1 VKLLIQILGA
11 LILPFTLNGQSQN
24 KVGDDHSVPQ
34 LELQK
39 AIGKITLD
47 GVLDEPTWK
56 NAVKQ
61 TNFSQYRPSDSLLAK
76 SGTEIYMSFD
86 DNYIYVAAK
95 CYTESNNFI
104 VENLKRD
111 YGFGSNDNIS
121 FLFDTYNDK
130 NNAFLFGMNP
140 YGVRREAFISNAG
153 RTGDSF
159 DPSWDNKWDGE
170 SKQYENYWICELAIP
185 FKTVRYKEG
194 VSKWRFN
201 SYRNDAQSN
210 EITTWINIPQEYILM
225 DLTYMGELN
234 FEEPLSK
241 SGPNISLIPY
251 INTSATR
258 DFEDE
263 TQSKTQTNFNYGGD
277 AKISVSSSL
286 NLDLT
291 INPDFSQVDV
301 DAQVTNLDRFEI
313 FFPERRQ
320 FFLENADLF
329 GRFGADRINPFF
341 SRRIGVS
348 IDTTTENNIQ
358 NTIYGGARL
367 SGKLNENLRVG
378 LLSMVTASQ
387 KENDLPT
394 FNYTVLAAEQRVFDR
409 SNIAFIFVNKQGI
422 NDEDF
427 GDTFDKYDRLAGLE
441 YRIGSKNNYWS
452 GKVSFMNAITP
463 NDEEQKY
470 SHFTQIQYNRRKFR
484 LEWAHLLVGN
494 GFDAEVGFVPRRDI
508 LLLSPE
514 ATLRFYPKNPKI
526 VQHSIDV
533 DTRWFY
539 KLGKDDNIVLQDF
552 GLEENG
558 IELSFE
564 TRFTN
569 NSNISARIDYTNLL
583 LLDDFDPTR
592 IQEDDVFLSAGSKFK
607 NTLLTLSYSTDR
619 RRNISYRVNPV
630 FGKFFDGTRA
640 GISGRVNFRFQPF
653 GSVALNV
660 NYNRIVLELPFE
672 ASNLWLIGP
681 RVDLTF
687 SKKHFLTTFVQY
699 NNQIDNLSINTRFQ
713 WRFAP
718 ASDLFIVYSDN
729 YGQDEVL
736 ENFTSRNR
744 GIVAKLTYWLNI

>member
-1 VKLLIQILGA
+1 MGVLA
-11 LILPFTLNGQSQN
+11 LSFALNGQDQN
-24 KVGDDHSVPQ
+24 KVGENYETPFLD
-34 LELQK
+34 LRK
-39 AIGKITLD
+39 AEDKIVLD
-47 GVLDEPTWK
+47 GVLDEDTWT

-61 TNFSQYRPSDSLLAK
+61 TNFSQYRPADSLLAI
-76 SGTEIYMSFD
+76 SNTEIYMSYD
-86 DNYIYVAAK
+86 DDYIYVAAK
-95 CYTESNNFI
+95 CYAESNDF
-104 VENLKRD
+104 VVQNLKRD

-130 NNAFLFGMNP
+130 NNAFMFGMNP
-140 YGVRREAFISNAG
+140 YGARREAFISNSG

-170 SKQYENYWICELAIP
+170 SKRYDDYWICELAIP

-194 VSKWRFN
+194 VTKWRFN

-210 EITTWINIPQEYILM
+210 EITSWINIPQEYILM
-225 DLTYMGELN
+225 DLTYMGELK
-234 FEEPLSK
+234 FEEPLDK
-241 SGPNISLIPY
+241 PGPNISLIPY

-263 TQSKTQTNFNYGGD
+263 NQTGTQTNLNVGGD
-277 AKISVSSSL
+277 AKISLTSSL

-329 GRFGADRINPFF
+329 GRFGAGRLNPFF

-348 IDTTTENNIQ
+348 RDTTTGNNIQ

-367 SGKLNENLRVG
+367 SGKLNKNLRVG
-378 LLSMVTASQ
+378 LLSMMTAAQ
-387 KENDLPT
+387 QENDLPT
-394 FNYTVLAAEQRVFDR
+394 FNYSVLAAEQRVTDR
-409 SNIAFIFVNKQGI
+409 SNIAFIFVNKQSI
-422 NDEDF
+422 NDDGF

-441 YRIGSKNNYWS
+441 YRIGSQNNYWS

-463 NDEEQKY
+463 NDAEQKFA
-470 SHFTQIQYNRRKFR
+470 HFTQIQYNRRRYR
-484 LEWAHLLVGN
+484 LEWSHMLIGD
-494 GFDAEVGFVPRRDI
+494 GFDAEVGFVPRKDI
-508 LLLSPE
+508 LLVNPRT
-514 ATLRFYPKNPKI
+514 TLRFYPSNPNV

-533 DTRWFY
+533 NPRWFY
-539 KLGKDDNIVLQDF
+539 KLGKDDNEVLEDF

-558 IELSFE
+558 LELRFE

-583 LLDDFDPTR
+583 LLNDFDPTR
-592 IQEDDVFLSAGSKFK
+592 IQEDDVFLAAGNKYQ
-607 NTLLTLSYSTDR
+607 NTLFSIGYRTDP
-619 RRNISYRVNPV
+619 RRNISFRIDPV
-630 FGKFFDGTRA
+630 YGRFFNGTRA
-640 GISGRVNFRFQPF
+640 GIRGNISFRHQPY
-653 GSVALNV
+653 GSIALNF
-660 NYNRIVLELPFE
+660 NYNRIELDAPFKV
-672 ASNLWLIGP
+672 SNLWLIGP
-681 RVDLTF
+681 RIDLTF

-699 NNQIDNLSINTRFQ
+699 NNQIENLSINTRFQ

-729 YGQDEVL
+729 YGQDSL

>member
-1 VKLLIQILGA
+1 MKQLLSILC
-11 LILPFTLNGQSQN
+11 LLSLNFNLEGQTQN
-24 KVGDDHSVPQ
+24 KIGEDYQPPQ
-34 LELQK
+34 VELRRAQ
-39 AIGKITLD
+39 GPITLD
-47 GVLDEPTWK
+47 GVLDEPTWV

-86 DNYIYVAAK
+86 DENIYVAAK
-95 CYTESNNFI
+95 CYAESDKY
-104 VENLKRD
+104 VVQNLRRD
-111 YGFGSNDNIS
+111 YGFGGTDNIS
-121 FLFDTYNDK
+121 FLFDTYNDA
-130 NNAFLFGMNP
+130 NNAFMFGMNP
-140 YGVRREAFISNAG
+140 YGARREAFISNSG
-153 RTGDSF
+153 RTRDSF

-170 SKQYENYWICELAIP
+170 SKQYDNYWICELAIP
-185 FKTVRYKEG
+185 LKTVRYKEG
-194 VSKWRFN
+194 VTKWRFN

-234 FEEPLSK
+234 FEEPLK
-241 SGPNISLIPY
+241 KPGPNISVIPY

-263 TQSKTQTNFNYGGD
+263 NQDATQTQLNFGGD
-277 AKISVSSSL
+277 AKISISSSL

-329 GRFGADRINPFF
+329 GRFGAGRINPFF

-348 IDTTTENNIQ
+348 RDTTTGNNVQ
-358 NTIYGGARL
+358 NAIIGGARL

-387 KENDLPT
+387 PENDLPT
-394 FNYTVLAAEQRVFDR
+394 FNYTVMAAEQRIFSR
-409 SNIAFIFVNKQGI
+409 SNLAFIFVNKQSI
-422 NDEDF
+422 NDEEF

-463 NDEEQKY
+463 NDTQHKFA
-470 SHFTQIQYNRRKFR
+470 HFTQVQYNRRGYR
-484 LEWAHLLVGN
+484 LEWAHVLVGD

-508 LLLSPE
+508 LLMSPE
-514 ATLRFYPKNPKI
+514 ATLRFYPDNPKI
-526 VQHSIDV
+526 VVNSLDLDV
-533 DTRWFY
+533 RWFY
-539 KLGKDDNIVLQDF
+539 KLGKDDNVVLQDF
-552 GLEENG
+552 GLEENS
-558 IELSFE
+558 IELQWE
-564 TRFTN
+564 TRYVD
-569 NSNISARIDYTNLL
+569 NSNFSARLEYTNLL
-583 LLDDFDPTR
+583 LLNDFDPTR
-592 IQEDDVFLSAGSKFK
+592 IQEDDVFLSAGSRFK
-607 NTLLTLSYSTDR
+607 NTLLTLSYSSDR
-619 RRNISYRVNPV
+619 RRDISFSVNPV
-630 FGKFFDGTRA
+630 YGKFFDGTRA
-640 GISGRVNFRFQPF
+640 GIRGNLRFRFQPY
-653 GSVALNV
+653 GSIALNY
-660 NYNRIVLELPFE
+660 NYNRIELDAPFTS
-672 ASNLWLIGP
+672 SNLWLIGP
-681 RVDLTF
+681 RIDVTF
-687 SKKHFLTTFVQY
+687 TKKHFLTTFIQY

-729 YGQDEVL
+729 YGQNSLD
-736 ENFTSRNR
+736 NFTSRNR
-744 GIVAKLTYWLNI
+744 GVVAKLTYWLNL